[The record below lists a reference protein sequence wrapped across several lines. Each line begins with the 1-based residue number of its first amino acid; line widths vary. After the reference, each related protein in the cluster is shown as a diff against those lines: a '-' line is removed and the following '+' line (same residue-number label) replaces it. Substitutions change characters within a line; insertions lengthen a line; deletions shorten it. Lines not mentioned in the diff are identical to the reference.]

1 MLEQEL
7 KDKRVEENEL
17 DPEIQNKIKQL
28 QTGKVT
34 DPTAINIIKKETS
47 NNINL
52 KSAEKQLDKYLKEY
66 QKAPDD
72 NAKKIVKRKI
82 LNFISDKN
90 IFYQKSYQNRK
101 SAVDMIL
108 GNASSQQSVE
118 KNFPV
123 VPVSIGAVL
132 VAFLITVLLIKKQR
146 KTKKI

>member
-108 GNASSQQSVE
+108 GNASSQQPVE